1 MIHNYSMKVSRV
13 IFLLLT
19 VSSLLGAQEK
29 TPCRLA
35 DILPRYLVVIILI
48 ILIIFAL
55 STLTLYI
62 IHLRRKLSTA
72 EKRLDEMA
80 TYDLITG
87 LPNRRFFQEY
97 AEKTLDL
104 CRRRCCRMALYYID
118 LDNFKPVNDTYGH
131 ETGDLLLNEVGQR
144 LIKQMR
150 KSDLCARL
158 GGDEFIALIQD
169 VEQDLGFDTVARR
182 IIGAVSHPYF
192 INEREIKIG
201 VSMGLSFFPEMGS
214 DLGELM
220 QKADKALH
228 EAKEKGRGSFRI
240 YRDF

>member
-1 MIHNYSMKVSRV
+1 MKVSWL
-13 IFLLLT
+13 IFLLLSAT
-19 VSSLLGAQEK
+19 SLLGAQEK
-29 TPCRLA
+29 NPCRLS
-35 DILPRYLVVIILI
+35 DVIPRYLIVIILM
-48 ILIIFAL
+48 LLVIFVL
-55 STLTLYI
+55 GTLVLYI
-62 IHLRRKLSTA
+62 LHLRKKLSTA
-72 EKRLDEMA
+72 EKRLEDMA

-87 LPNRRFFQEY
+87 LPNRRFFQDY

-104 CRRRCCRMALYYID
+104 CRRRSCRMALYYID
-118 LDNFKPVNDTYGH
+118 LDHFKPVNDTYGH
-131 ETGDLLLNEVGQR
+131 EMGDLLLNEVGQR

-192 INEREIKIG
+192 INETEVKIG